1 MSQRK
6 KCNDVTPQT
15 IKSSSEDREQPKRIH
30 LTLVTEEEREKY
42 RVPSYDYLLDGLLLL
57 FSFCAY
63 A

>member
-6 KCNDVTPQT
+6 KCNTVTPQT
-15 IKSSSEDREQPKRIH
+15 TKSSAEDKPRDKRIH

-42 RVPSYDYLLDGLLLL
+42 RVPSYGYLLDGLLLL
-57 FSFCAY
+57 FSLCTY